1 MHVPTRKKLGIIR
14 MYYAH
19 HIDFF
24 HKAAGRQV
32 NPIQQANEQK
42 LARIFLIVAILVLIL
57 IMFS

>member
-1 MHVPTRKKLGIIR
+1 MC
-14 MYYAH
+14 YAH
-19 HIDFF
+19 HINFF